1 MRFLSR
7 NREIGYDN
15 AIQTA
20 RDRAAEFQEED
31 DMILADK
38 IITLRKKAGWSQE
51 ELASQL
57 GVTRQSVSKWEGAQ
71 SVPDLDKVVQ
81 MSRLFGVSTD
91 YLLKDEL
98 EEEEFVGSEAEETPL
113 RRVTMEQA
121 ARYLAL
127 RKACAPKI
135 ALAVAMCIV
144 SPVVIIFL
152 AALADAGLG
161 GISEDLAAGLGVSV
175 ILVLVAIAVG
185 MFLSCGAK
193 TKEFDFLEKEPFETE
208 YGVSGMVR
216 ERRKAY
222 EPTASR
228 CTILGVVLCI
238 LAVVPL
244 MLGVG
249 LASSDVA
256 ALLVRV
262 APADVYA
269 AAAVDALL
277 LLVACGVGVLVW
289 SGTYTGAMDQL
300 LEEGDYTRKKKA
312 RSGVMSTVSLIYWL
326 SVTAI
331 FLFYTF
337 GPKGNGQ
344 PQYSWFIWAVG
355 GVLYAAVMGIVSLV
369 LYHKDIRNGCKKKRG
384 RTLCSILNT

>member
-1 MRFLSR
+1 MRFLSC

-20 RDRAAEFQEED
+20 RDRAIKIQED
-31 DMILADK
+31 NNMILADK
-38 IITLRKKAGWSQE
+38 IITLRKKTGWSQE
-51 ELASQL
+51 ELAAQL

-81 MSRLFGVSTD
+81 MRRLFGVSTD

-98 EEEEFVGSEAEETPL
+98 EEEEFVESEADETPL

-121 ARYLAL
+121 AQYLAL
-127 RKACAPKI
+127 RKSCAPKV
-135 ALAVAMCIV
+135 ALAVFLCIV
-144 SPVVIIFL
+144 SPVVLVFIS
-152 AALADAGLG
+152 AMADAGWG
-161 GISEDLAAGLGVSV
+161 GISDDLAAGIGVSV
-175 ILVLVAIAVG
+175 LLVTVAVAVG

-193 TKEFDFLEKEPFETE
+193 TKAFEFLEKEPFETE

-238 LAVVPL
+238 LAVAPL
-244 MLGVG
+244 MLGIG
-249 LASSDVA
+249 LASSGAA

-262 APADVYA
+262 APTDVYV

-277 LLVACGVGVLVW
+277 LFVACGVGVLVW
-289 SGTYTGAMDQL
+289 SGTYTDAMDQL
-300 LEEGDYTRKKKA
+300 LEEGGYTRKKKA
-312 RSGVMSTVSLIYWL
+312 RSGVMSTATLIYWL

-337 GPKGNGQ
+337 GPHGNGQ
-344 PQYSWFIWAVG
+344 PRYSWFIWAIG

-369 LYHKDIRNGCKKKRG
+369 LRKKDEM
-384 RTLCSILNT
+384 

>member
-20 RDRAAEFQEED
+20 RDRAIEIQEED

-98 EEEEFVGSEAEETPL
+98 EEEEFVESEADEAPL

-135 ALAVAMCIV
+135 ALAVAMCII

-152 AALADAGLG
+152 SAMADAGLG

-369 LYHKDIRNGCKKKRG
+369 LYHKDKI
-384 RTLCSILNT
+384 

>member
-7 NREIGYDN
+7 NREIDYDN

-98 EEEEFVGSEAEETPL
+98 EEEEFVESEADEAPL

-135 ALAVAMCIV
+135 ALAVAMCII

-152 AALADAGLG
+152 SAMADAGLG

-369 LYHKDIRNGCKKKRG
+369 LYHKDKM
-384 RTLCSILNT
+384 

>member
-20 RDRAAEFQEED
+20 RDRAIEIQEED

-38 IITLRKKAGWSQE
+38 IITLRKKTGWSQE

-98 EEEEFVGSEAEETPL
+98 EEEEFVESEADEAPL

-135 ALAVAMCIV
+135 ALAVAMCII

-152 AALADAGLG
+152 SAMADAGLG
-161 GISEDLAAGLGVSV
+161 GISENLAAGLGVSV

-369 LYHKDIRNGCKKKRG
+369 LHHKDKM
-384 RTLCSILNT
+384 

>member
-20 RDRAAEFQEED
+20 RDRTIEIQEED

-98 EEEEFVGSEAEETPL
+98 EEEEFVESEADEAPL

-152 AALADAGLG
+152 SAMADAGLG

-262 APADVYA
+262 APADVYSA
-269 AAAVDALL
+269 AEVDALL

-344 PQYSWFIWAVG
+344 PQYSWFIWAIG

-369 LYHKDIRNGCKKKRG
+369 LHHKDKM
-384 RTLCSILNT
+384 

>member
-20 RDRAAEFQEED
+20 RDRAIEIQEED

-98 EEEEFVGSEAEETPL
+98 EEEEFVESEADETPL

-161 GISEDLAAGLGVSV
+161 GISEDLAAGVGVSV

-337 GPKGNGQ
+337 GPRGNGQ

-369 LYHKDIRNGCKKKRG
+369 LYHKDKM
-384 RTLCSILNT
+384 

>member
-1 MRFLSR
+1 
-7 NREIGYDN
+7 
-15 AIQTA
+15 
-20 RDRAAEFQEED
+20 
-31 DMILADK
+31 MILADK

-57 GVTRQSVSKWEGAQ
+57 GVTRLSVSKGEGTQ

-98 EEEEFVGSEAEETPL
+98 EEEEFAESEADETPL

-135 ALAVAMCIV
+135 ALAVAMCIA

-152 AALADAGLG
+152 SAMADAGLG
-161 GISEDLAAGLGVSV
+161 GISEDLAAGLGVSA

-185 MFLSCGAK
+185 MFLSCGAM

-256 ALLVRV
+256 A
-262 APADVYA
+262 
-269 AAAVDALL
+269 

-369 LYHKDIRNGCKKKRG
+369 LHHKDKM
-384 RTLCSILNT
+384 

>member
-20 RDRAAEFQEED
+20 RDRAIEIQEED

-98 EEEEFVGSEAEETPL
+98 EEEEFVESEADETPL

-135 ALAVAMCIV
+135 ALAVAMCII

-152 AALADAGLG
+152 SAMADAGLG
-161 GISEDLAAGLGVSV
+161 GISENLAAGLGVSV

-337 GPKGNGQ
+337 GPRGNGQ

-369 LYHKDIRNGCKKKRG
+369 LHHKDKI
-384 RTLCSILNT
+384 

>member
-1 MRFLSR
+1 
-7 NREIGYDN
+7 
-15 AIQTA
+15 
-20 RDRAAEFQEED
+20 
-31 DMILADK
+31 MILADK
-38 IITLRKKAGWSQE
+38 IITLRKKTGWSQE

-98 EEEEFVGSEAEETPL
+98 EEEEFVESEADETPL

-152 AALADAGLG
+152 SAMADAGLG

-193 TKEFDFLEKEPFETE
+193 TKEFDFLEKELFETE

-337 GPKGNGQ
+337 GPRGNGQ

-369 LYHKDIRNGCKKKRG
+369 LYHKDKM
-384 RTLCSILNT
+384 

>member
-1 MRFLSR
+1 MCFLSR

-51 ELASQL
+51 ELAVQL

-81 MSRLFGVSTD
+81 MSRLFGVSID

-98 EEEEFVGSEAEETPL
+98 EEEEFIGSEAEETPL

-121 ARYLAL
+121 ARYLTL
-127 RKACAPKI
+127 RRACAPRM

-152 AALADAGLG
+152 SAMADAGLG
-161 GISEDLAAGLGVSV
+161 GISENLAAGLGVSV

-369 LYHKDIRNGCKKKRG
+369 LHHKDKM
-384 RTLCSILNT
+384 

>member
-1 MRFLSR
+1 VRFLSR

-20 RDRAAEFQEED
+20 RDRAIEIQEED

-98 EEEEFVGSEAEETPL
+98 EEEEFVESEADETPL

-152 AALADAGLG
+152 SAMADAGLG
-161 GISEDLAAGLGVSV
+161 SISEDLAAGLGVSV

-244 MLGVG
+244 MLELGV
-249 LASSDVA
+249 ASSDVA

-337 GPKGNGQ
+337 GPRGNGQ
-344 PQYSWFIWAVG
+344 PRYSWFIWAIG

-369 LYHKDIRNGCKKKRG
+369 LHHKDKM
-384 RTLCSILNT
+384 

>member
-7 NREIGYDN
+7 NRKIGYDN

-20 RDRAAEFQEED
+20 RDRAIEIQEED

-98 EEEEFVGSEAEETPL
+98 EEEEFVESEADEAPL

-152 AALADAGLG
+152 SAMADAGLG

-369 LYHKDIRNGCKKKRG
+369 LYHKDKM
-384 RTLCSILNT
+384 

>member
-20 RDRAAEFQEED
+20 RERALKFQEED

-98 EEEEFVGSEAEETPL
+98 EEEEFVESEADETPL

-161 GISEDLAAGLGVSV
+161 GISEDLAAGVGVSV

-193 TKEFDFLEKEPFETE
+193 TKEFEFLEKEPFETE

-369 LYHKDIRNGCKKKRG
+369 LYHKDKM
-384 RTLCSILNT
+384 

>member
-7 NREIGYDN
+7 NRKIGYDN

-20 RDRAAEFQEED
+20 RDRALKFQEED

-98 EEEEFVGSEAEETPL
+98 EEEEFVESEADETPL

-152 AALADAGLG
+152 SAMADAGLG

-369 LYHKDIRNGCKKKRG
+369 LHHKDKM
-384 RTLCSILNT
+384 

>member
-51 ELASQL
+51 ELAVQL

-98 EEEEFVGSEAEETPL
+98 EEEEFIGSEADETPL

-152 AALADAGLG
+152 SAMADAGLG

-369 LYHKDIRNGCKKKRG
+369 LYHKDKM
-384 RTLCSILNT
+384 